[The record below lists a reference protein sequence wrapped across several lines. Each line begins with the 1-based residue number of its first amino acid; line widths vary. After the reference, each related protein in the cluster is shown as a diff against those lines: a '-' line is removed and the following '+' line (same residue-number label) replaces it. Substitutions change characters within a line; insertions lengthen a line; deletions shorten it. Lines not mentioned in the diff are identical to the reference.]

1 VSVKL
6 DLEMPLS
13 APTRATEPAARGSA
27 KGRRGDMGQS
37 WWTARATS
45 GEVKAG
51 FTKAEILRKPE
62 SDPRAEGG
70 MFDRLQGLLRELGA

>member
-1 VSVKL
+1 M
-6 DLEMPLS
+6 DLEVPLNTP
-13 APTRATEPAARGSA
+13 AKPAAPAARGSA
-27 KGRRGDMGQS
+27 KGRRGDTGQS
-37 WWTARATS
+37 WWTARATT